1 MNRSELEEL
10 QPHIEV
16 ENIGGIEASA
26 VDLSPGVNVLAGRNA
41 TNRTS
46 FLRALMAAIGSDAVS
61 LKGDADEGYVEL
73 SMGDRT
79 YERTL
84 TRTNGTV
91 SAEGDPFL
99 DDPILVDLFAFLLG
113 SNDARQAVERGE
125 DLREVLMEPVDT
137 AEIDDEITRLQ
148 EKQAEIE
155 RDLDELDRLSERLPE
170 LERNRSSITADL
182 EERRQELQRKRNELE
197 AVEADLDDSRTEKTA
212 LDDAL
217 EELGEVRN
225 ELERV
230 SGRIDGERESIAA
243 VEDELADLEER
254 LETVP
259 TVPEDELSDI
269 ETEIE
274 QLRSRRQ
281 SIDSTIN
288 ELQTVLQFNENVLDG
303 EDSEA
308 FRILREERGSGADAA
323 VTDRLVDDGEPLV
336 CWTCGTEIESG
347 QIEDTVEL
355 LKRYRSEKV
364 SERGDLT
371 DRIEDLQD
379 QRARYQEHRA
389 ERERIEKRIE
399 DLEDEIVDRRDRLA
413 GLEDRKKSL
422 EAEVEG
428 LEQEVSQLESAEYTE
443 FLELHDEVN
452 RLEFSVERL
461 EVDLADIEDE
471 IEEIENRL
479 SEREGLEADR
489 NSIQDEI
496 SDLRNRI
503 QRLEREAVDAFNDQ
517 METILEMLEYR
528 NLDRIWIERIEEE
541 VREGRRVVTK
551 GRFDLHIVRST
562 DDGTVYED
570 SVAHLSE
577 SEREVVGLTFALAG
591 YLAHEVHEICPF
603 LLLDSVEALDSDR
616 IASLVDY
623 FADFAEYLVVAL
635 LPEDAAAL
643 DDGFHHISEI

>member
-73 SMGDRT
+73 NMGDRT

-113 SNDARQAVERGE
+113 SNDARQAVERGD

-137 AEIDDEITRLQ
+137 AEIDDEIARLQ

-155 RDLDELDRLSERLPE
+155 RDLDELNRLSERLPD
-170 LERNRSSITADL
+170 LERSRSSITADL
-182 EERRQELQRKRNELE
+182 EERRQGLQQKRNELE

-230 SGRIDGERESIAA
+230 SGRIDGEQESIAA

-308 FRILREERGSGADAA
+308 FRVLREERGSGDDAA

-355 LKRYRSEKV
+355 LKQYRSEKV

-379 QRARYQEHRA
+379 QQARYQEHRA
-389 ERERIEKRIE
+389 ERERIEKRIAG
-399 DLEDEIVDRRDRLA
+399 LEDEIADRRERLG
-413 GLEDRKKSL
+413 GLEDRKKTL

-428 LEQEVSQLESAEYTE
+428 LEQEVSQLESEEYTE

-461 EVDLADIEDE
+461 EADLADIEDE
-471 IEEIENRL
+471 IQEIENRL

-503 QRLEREAVDAFNDQ
+503 QRLEREAVDAFNGQ
-517 METILEMLEYR
+517 MEAILEMLEYK

-591 YLAHEVHEICPF
+591 YLAHEVHDICPF

-643 DDGFHHISEI
+643 DEGFHHISEI